1 MEDLIE
7 QHHHLVARVAKLET
21 GLEEL
26 KGLRSQLKD
35 HDEKLARAADALNAL
50 NAKLTDHD
58 EKIAQSIS
66 LMSAHNTELSKL
78 SKVIELIMERTKR
91 IERGPPLFK

>member
-35 HDEKLARAADALNAL
+35 HDEKLAQAADALNAL
-50 NAKLTDHD
+50 NVRLNAHD
-58 EKIAQSIS
+58 EKIAQSID
-66 LMSAHNTELSKL
+66 LLSAHNTELSKV
-78 SKVIELIMERTKR
+78 SNVIELIMKR
-91 IERGPPLFK
+91 NRAGPSHF